1 MSNTTK
7 LRGAQVKPTRAE
19 VNAAWCRIRA
29 AADQG
34 SIEASA
40 LLIALAENKPVI
52 GLAARQS
59 EQQ

>member
-1 MSNTTK
+1 MPNTAK

-34 SIEASA
+34 SIEANA
-40 LLIALAENKPVI
+40 LLIALTENRPVI
-52 GLAARQS
+52 GLDAHLS
-59 EQQ
+59 EQK